1 MLSLTALLFPPAL
14 GSCADDSSLASTQT
28 SRMPHTHLSVPFRR
42 RSRRRTLCPQSARA
56 KSRVTMHTHLP
67 PPIEIVVGLISLR
80 REVRVA
86 STMHTPPKA
95 GRRRLVGRCQCE
107 ATMHTHRRCRRRLVG
122 RSTLRREVRV
132 ASTMRRLRRRREVR
146 VASTTKAAARG
157 ESSVNNAPPKARGES
172 SVTHRRR
179 RQRVGLRSRRA
190 C

>member
-1 MLSLTALLFPPAL
+1 MHVNNARKRKRMLSLTALLFPPAL

-95 GRRRLVGRCQCE
+95 GRRRLVGRSD
-107 ATMHTHRRCRRRLVG
+107 AV
-122 RSTLRREVRV
+122 S
-132 ASTMRRLRRRREVR
+132 A
-146 VASTTKAAARG
+146 
-157 ESSVNNAPPKARGES
+157 
-172 SVTHRRR
+172 
-179 RQRVGLRSRRA
+179 RQRCTRTGGAAEGL
-190 C
+190 